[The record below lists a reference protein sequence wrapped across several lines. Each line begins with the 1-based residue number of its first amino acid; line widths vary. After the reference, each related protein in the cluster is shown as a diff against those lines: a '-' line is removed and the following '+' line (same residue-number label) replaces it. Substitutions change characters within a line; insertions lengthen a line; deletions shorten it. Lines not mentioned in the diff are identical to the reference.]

1 MELLFISY
9 SELFISLLVAVLLG
23 AILGIERNLA
33 GKMAG
38 MRTYSLVSLGSALF
52 VIISRSVIA
61 SLGPIA
67 QDIDPL
73 RMASQIIV
81 GIGFIGAGLV
91 VLKGSRLTG
100 ITTAA
105 GVWVSAGVGMA
116 CGFGLYALA
125 LFATGLA
132 LFIFTVLWII
142 ERDYV
147 QKLLVK
153 SVCSPDKLGPQPP
166 LCQVDKQEEGIED
179 GEDDEDNE
187 KGEKL

>member
-1 MELLFISY
+1 MELLFLGY
-9 SELFISLLVAVLLG
+9 SEIFISLLVAVILG
-23 AILGIERNLA
+23 AILGVERNLA

-52 VIISRSVIA
+52 VIISRSVVA
-61 SLGPIA
+61 ESGALSSG
-67 QDIDPL
+67 IDPL

-125 LFATGLA
+125 LFTTGLT
-132 LFIFTVLWII
+132 LFIFTILWII
-142 ERDYV
+142 ERNYIQKMLVKNVCPPVDAVPEILAESV
-147 QKLLVK
+147 QKNE
-153 SVCSPDKLGPQPP
+153 DKE
-166 LCQVDKQEEGIED
+166 KKEEEEGGNED
-179 GEDDEDNE
+179 EQ
-187 KGEKL
+187 L

>member
-1 MELLFISY
+1 MDLTLIGY
-9 SELFISLLVAVLLG
+9 SSLFISLLAAVFLG
-23 AILGIERNLA
+23 AVLGIERNLA

-61 SLGPIA
+61 ESGPLTA
-67 QDIDPL
+67 GIDPL

-91 VLKGSRLTG
+91 VLRGSRLTG

-125 LFATGLA
+125 LFTTGLT
-132 LFIFTVLWII
+132 LFIFTILWII

-147 QKLLVK
+147 RRMLIKGEI
-153 SVCSPDKLGPQPP
+153 PTPT
-166 LCQVDKQEEGIED
+166 QEEGDE
-179 GEDDEDNE
+179 EDNGDNE
-187 KGEKL
+187 E